1 MIDIKRVGEII
12 ATNRKELAMTQIQ
25 LGEIL
30 NVSHQA
36 VSKWERGECLPDID
50 ILIQLAKFFNKT
62 VDHLLVQEE
71 NGNTTTKMTRIN
83 DCNDIWDS
91 VLEII
96 KNQISQPSF
105 DQWFSNS
112 TAVHIDNSLIISGLD
127 TFATDW
133 LYRRY
138 FSLILKAVGQIR
150 GNSELEIIFRFS
162 VGSNNTDRITIER

>member
-25 LGEIL
+25 LGDIL

-50 ILIQLAKFFNKT
+50 ILVQLAKFFNKT
-62 VDHLLVQEE
+62 VDQLLVQEE
-71 NGNTTTKMTRIN
+71 NGNATTKMIQNN
-83 DCNDIWDS
+83 DFNDIWDS
-91 VLEII
+91 VLKII
-96 KNQISQPSF
+96 KNKISQPSF
-105 DQWFSNS
+105 DQWFSNT
-112 TAVHIDNSLIISGLD
+112 TAVHIGDSLIISGHD

-138 FSLILKAVGQIR
+138 SSLILKAVDHIR
-150 GNSELEIIFRFS
+150 GDRELEITFRFS
-162 VGSNNTDRITIER
+162 EGSNNKERITIER

>member
-1 MIDIKRVGEII
+1 MVNIKRVGEII

-25 LGEIL
+25 LGESL

-50 ILIQLAKFFNKT
+50 ILVQLSKFFNKT
-62 VDHLLVQEE
+62 VDHLLVLEE
-71 NGNTTTKMTRIN
+71 NGNTTAKMTSIN
-83 DCNDIWDS
+83 DYNDIWDS
-91 VLEII
+91 VLERI

-105 DQWFSNS
+105 DKWFSNT
-112 TAVHIDNSLIISGLD
+112 TAVHIGDSLIISGHD

-138 FSLILKAVGQIR
+138 SSLILNAVDQIR
-150 GNSELEIIFRFS
+150 GNGELEITFRFS
-162 VGSNNTDRITIER
+162 GGTNNKDRITLER